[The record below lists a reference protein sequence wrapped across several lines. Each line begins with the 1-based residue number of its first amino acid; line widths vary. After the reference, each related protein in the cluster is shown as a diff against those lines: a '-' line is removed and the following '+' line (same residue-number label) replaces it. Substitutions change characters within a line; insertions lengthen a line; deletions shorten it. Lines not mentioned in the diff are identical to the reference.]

1 MIIIKLNQFLLRFVI
16 VVIFLSILV
25 YGHTAAANQPHISG
39 YASLGFGGI
48 GSDQKSDQGFK
59 LGFKPTVIEG
69 LMEDGSPYIWSA
81 GYTWSFSYHIVPDT
95 KPLGI
100 GFIRILLGR
109 KAGNDYLG
117 NFDLIFFHK
126 AVKFSPT
133 SASSMQ
139 RCELDWGGGS
149 PSDQTLL
156 FEGQLTRTVIC
167 YTPIVINPGT
177 KYFFELNPDN
187 FLGNGWWNALL
198 TNDSSKEIYKVGS
211 IKLPIKAAGL
221 TLGSS
226 SFQVDYIGPQ
236 KPCDKV
242 PILDTL
248 IWPVT
253 SKISNS
259 SFASTKVLSEKI
271 GPCTKAI
278 FEAADKSDLQ
288 GAYLLKFGGSDP
300 KLRSGLSTGMP
311 TNTSQSSPSTTQIKP
326 SLSFINITGNT
337 LNLSVNVGS
346 GSGKPDQ
353 IYLIAPQ
360 LSSLNGGK
368 ILGKMNGS
376 KATWAIKLDKALSG
390 KTIPLKIVG
399 VKNGVESEAIQTN
412 YAIPKNFAIINK
424 PPVFPTPNTQTVIC
438 TRGKQSRAF
447 VGKVC
452 PPGWKE

>member
-1 MIIIKLNQFLLRFVI
+1 MIIIKSNRYLLQFAI
-16 VVIFLSILV
+16 VVVFLSVLV
-25 YGHTAAANQPHISG
+25 YSHTAAANQQHSLG
-39 YASLGFGGI
+39 YATLGFGGVES
-48 GSDQKSDQGFK
+48 GQKSDQGFK
-59 LGFKPTVIEG
+59 LGFNPTVIED
-69 LMEDGSPYIWSA
+69 LMEDGSPNVWSA
-81 GYTWSFSYHIVPDT
+81 LYTLEFNYYIDPNT
-95 KPLGI
+95 KPSGF
-100 GFIRILLGR
+100 GFIRIGLQR
-109 KAGNDYLG
+109 KSGVNYFGNL
-117 NFDLIFFHK
+117 DLFFNK
-126 AVKFSPT
+126 AVTFDPK
-133 SASSMQ
+133 SANSMQ
-139 RCELDWGGGS
+139 RCELDWGNGWASG
-149 PSDQTLL
+149 QIL
-156 FEGQLTRTVIC
+156 FEGQLTRTAIC
-167 YTPIVINPGT
+167 YSPIVINPGT
-177 KYFFELNPDN
+177 KYFFELNPDDT
-187 FLGNGWWNALL
+187 LGNGWWNAFL
-198 TNDSSKEIYKVGS
+198 TNDSTKEIYKVGS

-221 TLGSS
+221 TLDSS
-226 SFQVDYIGPQ
+226 YFKVEYIGPP
-236 KPCDKV
+236 KPCEKV

-259 SFASTKVLSEKI
+259 SFASTKILSQKI

-278 FEAADKSDLQ
+278 FEPLGSSDPQ

-300 KLRSGLSTGMP
+300 KSRSGLSTGIS

-353 IYLIAPQ
+353 IYLMAPQ

-368 ILGKMNGS
+368 ILGKMSGS

-412 YAIPKNFAIINK
+412 YVIPKNFVIINK

-438 TRGKQSRAF
+438 TRGQQSRAF

-452 PPGWKE
+452 PPGWKG